1 MKKMAVIP
9 ARYAAS
15 RFPGKLLKPLGDKT
29 VIAHTY
35 LATLHTGLF
44 DEVLI
49 ATDSTD
55 IKKEVEHYGGSVFM
69 SEVIHESG
77 TDRIAEAVRNR
88 DVDII
93 VNVQGDTPFVN
104 AIALKKLLDLFLDES
119 VQVGSLMEIINN
131 NISLN
136 DPNVVK
142 VCVDN
147 QMNSLFFSRSIIP
160 YPRNMEDRILHY
172 KHIGVYAFKKEALLR
187 FTKWPV
193 TPLENAEKIEC
204 LRFLENGIQLKM
216 ALTESMGI
224 DINSPEDLQRAQAF
238 L

>member
-1 MKKMAVIP
+1 MAVIP

-104 AIALKKLLDLFLDES
+104 TIALKKLLNLFLDVS

-131 NISLN
+131 EVLLN
-136 DPNVVK
+136 DPNMVK

-160 YPRNMEDRILHY
+160 YPRNTEERITHY
-172 KHIGVYAFKKEALLR
+172 KHIGVYAFRKEALLR

-193 TPLENAEKIEC
+193 TPLENVEKIEC